1 VVNGWRRS
9 GVVLAVATELHE
21 SVNANLAGAG
31 LLVANVVDA
40 GLAMEKL
47 LLVDATSDALDESL
61 LDARR
66 ATVVHILVIA
76 TQGREDEFLQELIRK
91 VIEILGPVGGN
102 ELIGP
107 LGAGDVL
114 IGVRAGAKRVRGAGR
129 PSQGGRLSIH
139 TVLTLS
145 WSRLN
150 IGGIG
155 EYLTLLSV
163 HFFAALAEAITMAIT
178 RRRSFICEAGAR
190 RRGLGRV
197 SVRVCERD
205 GKGSRRGSKNIT

>member
-1 VVNGWRRS
+1 MVNGWRRS

-114 IGVRAGAKRVRGAGR
+114 IGERAGAKRVRGATESGR
-129 PSQGGRLSIH
+129 STVDTYRIDLVLVQAEHRRNRRILDTLERALLRGTGRGHNHGNHEEKELH
-139 TVLTLS
+139 L
-145 WSRLN
+145 
-150 IGGIG
+150 
-155 EYLTLLSV
+155 
-163 HFFAALAEAITMAIT
+163 
-178 RRRSFICEAGAR
+178 
-190 RRGLGRV
+190 
-197 SVRVCERD
+197 
-205 GKGSRRGSKNIT
+205 